1 MEMLEPRGMGMVVR
15 SPAAFVTVI
24 VVSSATLFGMLCTGG
39 NMRRVSF
46 NTLDIVVR
54 QYTARR

>member
-1 MEMLEPRGMGMVVR
+1 MCMEMLEPRGMGIVVR

-24 VVSSATLFGMLCTGG
+24 MVSSATLLGMLCTGG

-46 NTLDIVVR
+46 NTLRNV
-54 QYTARR
+54 AR